1 MNKPHDIP
9 TGSDPRPE
17 SGRVAERDELGA
29 YLAAVARED
38 CYRVVRPLGAAA
50 RMGADPSVAGQAGTI
65 TELVQFEGANGATLG
80 PFVRKRIDL
89 ALGVG
94 TAYQELCEA
103 QCSGARFAHV
113 PRIVECYKTGRELVV
128 VSEFIPGKTLDA
140 FVNEA
145 GPSIELSLSVV
156 PAVCAAVAELHKA
169 FDPPVV
175 HRDLKPAN
183 IIVSEGPSGLS
194 ATLIDFGI
202 ARRYREG
209 AAADTVRFGTR
220 SYAPPEQ
227 YGFGQTSV
235 RSDIYALGMIA
246 LFCITGEEA
255 HGQPSAESLAHA
267 GVTGPY
273 ADAILQATSFD
284 PGRRFAS
291 AEAFCTAFARRG
303 ARGERA
309 ASGGHAVRGEHTAR
323 GDLASFDGK
332 DTAASGAEGE
342 SRTTPAASGAAGES
356 RTAPAA
362 SDFTGGNRTAPAAS
376 DFTGGNRT
384 APAASGVADGSRTA
398 SNTGSRASSQASTP
412 RQRLRANADLAKRI
426 RAFARRMHTVAMG
439 HAWNILLALV
449 ALLFIVIAT
458 QQVGGPINGQMY
470 PFWYAAYITYVLCLP
485 IVLGILYL
493 MVDRRSLA
501 CVAPRLAARPRRRDS
516 RIFCIYL
523 IFAFAIGVI
532 ASLFV

>member
-1 MNKPHDIP
+1 MIKPHDIP

-17 SGRVAERDELGA
+17 SGRAAERDELGA
-29 YLAAVARED
+29 YLAAVARDD
-38 CYRVVRPLGAAA
+38 CYRVVRPLGAVA

-94 TAYQELCEA
+94 TAYQELYEA
-103 QCSGARFAHV
+103 QCSGARFAHA

-284 PGRRFAS
+284 PERRFAS
-291 AEAFCTAFARRG
+291 AEAFCTAFARCG
-303 ARGERA
+303 ARGERV
-309 ASGGHAVRGEHTAR
+309 ASDGHAVCSERTAR
-323 GDLASFDGK
+323 GDLVSLDEI
-332 DTAASGAEGE
+332 DAATSGVGEG
-342 SRTTPAASGAAGES
+342 RTTPAASGAAGES

-362 SDFTGGNRTAPAAS
+362 SS
-376 DFTGGNRT
+376 
-384 APAASGVADGSRTA
+384 VADGSRTA

-412 RQRLRANADLAKRI
+412 WQRLQSTADLAKRM

-501 CVAPRLAARPRRRDS
+501 CVAPRLAARPRRRDA
-516 RIFCIYL
+516 RTFCIYL
-523 IFAFAIGVI
+523 VFAFAVGVI

>member
-1 MNKPHDIP
+1 MESTPPYIFECRLLWYDGPMIKPHDIP
-9 TGSDPRPE
+9 TGSGPRPE
-17 SGRVAERDELGA
+17 SGRAAERDELGA
-29 YLAAVARED
+29 YLAAVARDD

-94 TAYQELCEA
+94 TAYQELYEA
-103 QCSGARFAHV
+103 QCSGARFAHA

-273 ADAILQATSFD
+273 AEAILQATSFD
-284 PGRRFAS
+284 PERRFAS
-291 AEAFCTAFARRG
+291 AEAFCTAFAGRG
-303 ARGERA
+303 ARGERV
-309 ASGGHAVRGEHTAR
+309 ASDGHAVCSERTAR

-332 DTAASGAEGE
+332 DTAASGAG
-342 SRTTPAASGAAGES
+342 GES

-362 SDFTGGNRTAPAAS
+362 SGVAGGN
-376 DFTGGNRT
+376 
-384 APAASGVADGSRTA
+384 RTA

-412 RQRLRANADLAKRI
+412 RQRLRATADLAKRM

-501 CVAPRLAARPRRRDS
+501 CVAPRLAARPRRRDA

-523 IFAFAIGVI
+523 GFAFAVGVI

>member
-1 MNKPHDIP
+1 MIKPHDIP
-9 TGSDPRPE
+9 TDSGPRPE
-17 SGRVAERDELGA
+17 SGRAAERDELGA

-89 ALGVG
+89 SLGVG
-94 TAYQELCEA
+94 TAYQELYEA

-128 VSEFIPGKTLDA
+128 VSEFIPGETLDA
-140 FVNEA
+140 FVNEV
-145 GPSIELSLSVV
+145 GPSLELSLSVV
-156 PAVCAAVAELHKA
+156 PAVCVAVAELHKA

-284 PGRRFAS
+284 PERRFAS

-303 ARGERA
+303 ARG
-309 ASGGHAVRGEHTAR
+309 GQAVSGEHIVCVECTAR

-342 SRTTPAASGAAGES
+342 SRTTPTASGAGGES
-356 RTAPAA
+356 
-362 SDFTGGNRTAPAAS
+362 
-376 DFTGGNRT
+376 RT
-384 APAASGVADGSRTA
+384 APAASGVADGSPITPAASGVAGGGRTA
-398 SNTGSRASSQASTP
+398 SNTGSRASAQASTP
-412 RQRLRANADLAKRI
+412 RQRLRATADLAKRM

-501 CVAPRLAARPRRRDS
+501 SVVPRVADRPRRRDA
-516 RIFCIYL
+516 RILCIYL
-523 IFAFAIGVI
+523 VFAFAVGVI
-532 ASLFV
+532 ASLFA

>member
-1 MNKPHDIP
+1 MIKPHDIP

-17 SGRVAERDELGA
+17 SGRAAERDELGA
-29 YLAAVARED
+29 YLAAVARDD

-50 RMGADPSVAGQAGTI
+50 RMGADPSVTGQAGTI

-94 TAYQELCEA
+94 TAYQELYEA
-103 QCSGARFAHV
+103 QCSGARFAHA

-140 FVNEA
+140 FVSEA

-284 PGRRFAS
+284 PERRFAS

-303 ARGERA
+303 ARGEGA
-309 ASGGHAVRGEHTAR
+309 ASGGHAVRGEHAAR
-323 GDLASFDGK
+323 GDLAAFDGK

-342 SRTTPAASGAAGES
+342 SRTTPAASGVAGES

-362 SDFTGGNRTAPAAS
+362 SSVAGGN
-376 DFTGGNRT
+376 
-384 APAASGVADGSRTA
+384 RTA

-412 RQRLRANADLAKRI
+412 RQRLRATADLAKRM
-426 RAFARRMHTVAMG
+426 RAFARRMHTVALG

-501 CVAPRLAARPRRRDS
+501 CVAPRLAARPRRRDA
-516 RIFCIYL
+516 RTFCIYL
-523 IFAFAIGVI
+523 VFAFAVGVI

>member
-1 MNKPHDIP
+1 MIKPHDIP
-9 TGSDPRPE
+9 TGSGPRPE
-17 SGRVAERDELGA
+17 SGRAAERDELGA
-29 YLAAVARED
+29 YLAAVARDD

-50 RMGADPSVAGQAGTI
+50 RMGADSSVAGQAGTI

-94 TAYQELCEA
+94 TAYQELYEA
-103 QCSGARFAHV
+103 QCSGARFAHA
-113 PRIVECYKTGRELVV
+113 PRIVECYKTGREIVV

-284 PGRRFAS
+284 PERRFAS

-356 RTAPAA
+356 
-362 SDFTGGNRTAPAAS
+362 RTAPAAS

-501 CVAPRLAARPRRRDS
+501 CVAPRLAARPRRRDA
-516 RIFCIYL
+516 RTFCIYL
-523 IFAFAIGVI
+523 VFAFAVGVI

>member
-1 MNKPHDIP
+1 MIKPHDIP

-17 SGRVAERDELGA
+17 SGRAAERDELGA
-29 YLAAVARED
+29 YLAAVARDD

-94 TAYQELCEA
+94 TAYQELYEA
-103 QCSGARFAHV
+103 QCSGARFAHA

-145 GPSIELSLSVV
+145 GPSIDLSLSVV

-284 PGRRFAS
+284 PERRFAS

-303 ARGERA
+303 ARGGQA
-309 ASGGHAVRGEHTAR
+309 VSGEHAVRGEHTAR

-332 DTAASGAEGE
+332 DTAASGAAGE
-342 SRTTPAASGAAGES
+342 SRTTPAASSVAG
-356 RTAPAA
+356 
-362 SDFTGGNRTAPAAS
+362 GG
-376 DFTGGNRT
+376 
-384 APAASGVADGSRTA
+384 RTA
-398 SNTGSRASSQASTP
+398 SNTGSRALSQASTP
-412 RQRLRANADLAKRI
+412 RQRLRATADLAKRM
-426 RAFARRMHTVAMG
+426 RAFARRMHTVALG

-501 CVAPRLAARPRRRDS
+501 CVAPRLAARPRRRDA
-516 RIFCIYL
+516 RTFCIYL
-523 IFAFAIGVI
+523 VFAFAVGVI

>member
-1 MNKPHDIP
+1 MIKPHDIP
-9 TGSDPRPE
+9 TGSGPRPE
-17 SGRVAERDELGA
+17 SGRAAERDELGA

-94 TAYQELCEA
+94 TAYQELYEA
-103 QCSGARFAHV
+103 QCSGARFAHA

-284 PGRRFAS
+284 PERRFAS

-303 ARGERA
+303 ARG
-309 ASGGHAVRGEHTAR
+309 GQAVSGEHIVCVECTAR

-342 SRTTPAASGAAGES
+342 SRTTPAASGAGGES

-362 SDFTGGNRTAPAAS
+362 S
-376 DFTGGNRT
+376 
-384 APAASGVADGSRTA
+384 GVAGGGRTA

-412 RQRLRANADLAKRI
+412 RQRLRATADLAKRM

-458 QQVGGPINGQMY
+458 QQVGGPINGLMY

-501 CVAPRLAARPRRRDS
+501 CVAPRLAARPRRRDA
-516 RIFCIYL
+516 RTFCIYL
-523 IFAFAIGVI
+523 VFAFAVGVI

>member
-1 MNKPHDIP
+1 MIKPHDIP

-17 SGRVAERDELGA
+17 SGRAAERDELGA

-94 TAYQELCEA
+94 TAYQELYEA

-362 SDFTGGNRTAPAAS
+362 S
-376 DFTGGNRT
+376 
-384 APAASGVADGSRTA
+384 GVADGSRTA

-501 CVAPRLAARPRRRDS
+501 CVAPRLAARPRRRDA

>member
-1 MNKPHDIP
+1 MIKPHDIP
-9 TGSDPRPE
+9 TDSDPQPE
-17 SGRVAERDELGA
+17 SGRAAERDELGA
-29 YLAAVARED
+29 YLAAVARDD
-38 CYRVVRPLGAAA
+38 CYRVVRPLGAVA

-65 TELVQFEGANGATLG
+65 TELVQFEGANGAALG

-94 TAYQELCEA
+94 TAYQELYEA
-103 QCSGARFAHV
+103 QCSGARFAHA

-303 ARGERA
+303 ARG
-309 ASGGHAVRGEHTAR
+309 GQAVSGEHIVCGERTAR
-323 GDLASFDGK
+323 GNLAAFDGE

-362 SDFTGGNRTAPAAS
+362 SDFTGGNRTA
-376 DFTGGNRT
+376 
-384 APAASGVADGSRTA
+384 

-412 RQRLRANADLAKRI
+412 RQRLQSTADLAKRM
-426 RAFARRMHTVAMG
+426 RSFARRMHTVALG

-501 CVAPRLAARPRRRDS
+501 CVAPRLAARPRRRDA
-516 RIFCIYL
+516 RTFCIYL
-523 IFAFAIGVI
+523 VFAFAVGVI

>member
-1 MNKPHDIP
+1 MIKPHDIP

-17 SGRVAERDELGA
+17 SGRAAERDELGA

-94 TAYQELCEA
+94 TAYQELYEA
-103 QCSGARFAHV
+103 QCSGARFAHA

-145 GPSIELSLSVV
+145 GPSLELSLSVV

-183 IIVSEGPSGLS
+183 IIVSEGPSGLF

-255 HGQPSAESLAHA
+255 HGQPSAESLARA

-291 AEAFCTAFARRG
+291 AEAFCTAFARCG
-303 ARGERA
+303 ARG
-309 ASGGHAVRGEHTAR
+309 GQAVSGEHIVCSERTAR
-323 GDLASFDGK
+323 GDLAALDEK
-332 DTAASGAEGE
+332 DTATSGVGEGHA
-342 SRTTPAASGAAGES
+342 TPAASDAAGES

-362 SDFTGGNRTAPAAS
+362 SS
-376 DFTGGNRT
+376 
-384 APAASGVADGSRTA
+384 VAGGSRTA

-412 RQRLRANADLAKRI
+412 RQRLRATADLAKRM

-493 MVDRRSLA
+493 MVDRRSLT
-501 CVAPRLAARPRRRDS
+501 CVAPRLAARPRRRDA
-516 RIFCIYL
+516 RTFCIYL
-523 IFAFAIGVI
+523 GFAFAAGVI

>member
-17 SGRVAERDELGA
+17 SGRAAERDELGA

-50 RMGADPSVAGQAGTI
+50 RTGADPSVAGQAGTI

-89 ALGVG
+89 SLGVG
-94 TAYQELCEA
+94 MAYQGLYEA

-128 VSEFIPGKTLDA
+128 VSEFIPGETLDA
-140 FVNEA
+140 FVNNA
-145 GPSIELSLSVV
+145 GPSLELSLSVV

-255 HGQPSAESLAHA
+255 HGQPSAESLART

-291 AEAFCTAFARRG
+291 AEAFCTAFARCG
-303 ARGERA
+303 ARG
-309 ASGGHAVRGEHTAR
+309 GQAVSGEHIVCSERTAR
-323 GDLASFDGK
+323 GDLVSLDETG
-332 DTAASGAEGE
+332 AATSGVGE
-342 SRTTPAASGAAGES
+342 SRANPAASDAAGES

-362 SDFTGGNRTAPAAS
+362 SDFTGGNRTAP
-376 DFTGGNRT
+376 
-384 APAASGVADGSRTA
+384 
-398 SNTGSRASSQASTP
+398 NTGSRASSQASTP
-412 RQRLRANADLAKRI
+412 RQRLRATADLAKRM
-426 RAFARRMHTVAMG
+426 RAFARRTHTVAMG

-449 ALLFIVIAT
+449 ALFFIVIAT
-458 QQVGGPINGQMY
+458 QQVGGPINGQIY
-470 PFWYAAYITYVLCLP
+470 PFWYAAYITYGLCLP

-493 MVDRRSLA
+493 MVDRRSIA
-501 CVAPRLAARPRRRDS
+501 CVAPRLAARPRRRDA

-523 IFAFAIGVI
+523 VFAFAVGVI

>member
-1 MNKPHDIP
+1 MIKSHDIP

-17 SGRVAERDELGA
+17 SERAAERDELGA
-29 YLAAVARED
+29 YLAAVARDD
-38 CYRVVRPLGAAA
+38 CYRVVRPLGAVA
-50 RMGADPSVAGQAGTI
+50 RMGADPSVTGQAGTI

-94 TAYQELCEA
+94 TAYQELYEA

-255 HGQPSAESLAHA
+255 HGQPSAESLAHT

-303 ARGERA
+303 ARGGQAVSGERI
-309 ASGGHAVRGEHTAR
+309 VCGERTAR
-323 GDLASFDGK
+323 GNLAAFDGK

-362 SDFTGGNRTAPAAS
+362 SDFTGGNRTA
-376 DFTGGNRT
+376 
-384 APAASGVADGSRTA
+384 

-412 RQRLRANADLAKRI
+412 RQRLRATADLAKRM

-458 QQVGGPINGQMY
+458 QQVGGPINGQIY
-470 PFWYAAYITYVLCLP
+470 PFWYAAYITYGLCLP

-501 CVAPRLAARPRRRDS
+501 CVAPRLAARPRRRDA
-516 RIFCIYL
+516 RNFCIYL

>member
-1 MNKPHDIP
+1 MIKPHDIP
-9 TGSDPRPE
+9 TGSGPRPE
-17 SGRVAERDELGA
+17 SGRAAERDELGA

-38 CYRVVRPLGAAA
+38 CYRLVRPLGAAA
-50 RMGADPSVAGQAGTI
+50 RMGADSSVAGQAGTI

-94 TAYQELCEA
+94 TAYQELYEA

-145 GPSIELSLSVV
+145 GPSLELSLSVV
-156 PAVCAAVAELHKA
+156 PAVCAAVTELHKA

-194 ATLIDFGI
+194 AALIDFGI

-255 HGQPSAESLAHA
+255 NGQPSAESLAHA

-273 ADAILQATSFD
+273 ADAILRATSFD

-303 ARGERA
+303 ARGERV
-309 ASGGHAVRGEHTAR
+309 ASDGRAVCSERTAR

-362 SDFTGGNRTAPAAS
+362 SSGADGNRTAPAAS
-376 DFTGGNRT
+376 
-384 APAASGVADGSRTA
+384 SVAGGSRTA

-412 RQRLRANADLAKRI
+412 RQRLRATADLAKRM

-501 CVAPRLAARPRRRDS
+501 CVAPRLAARPRRRDA
-516 RIFCIYL
+516 RTFCIYL
-523 IFAFAIGVI
+523 VFAFAVGVI

>member
-1 MNKPHDIP
+1 MESTPPYIFECRLLWYDGPMIKPHDIP
-9 TGSDPRPE
+9 TGSGPRPE
-17 SGRVAERDELGA
+17 SGRAAERDELGA
-29 YLAAVARED
+29 YLAAVARDD

-94 TAYQELCEA
+94 TAYQELYEA

-145 GPSIELSLSVV
+145 GPSLELSLSVV

-202 ARRYREG
+202 ARRYRKG

-303 ARGERA
+303 ARGEGA
-309 ASGGHAVRGEHTAR
+309 ASGGHAVRGEHAAR
-323 GDLASFDGK
+323 GDLAAFDGK

-342 SRTTPAASGAAGES
+342 SRTTPAASGAAG
-356 RTAPAA
+356 
-362 SDFTGGNRTAPAAS
+362 GG
-376 DFTGGNRT
+376 
-384 APAASGVADGSRTA
+384 RTA

-412 RQRLRANADLAKRI
+412 RQRLRATADLAKRM

-501 CVAPRLAARPRRRDS
+501 CVAPRLAARPRRRDA
-516 RIFCIYL
+516 RTFCIYL
-523 IFAFAIGVI
+523 VFAFAVGVI

>member
-1 MNKPHDIP
+1 MIKPHDIP

-17 SGRVAERDELGA
+17 SGRAAERDELGA
-29 YLAAVARED
+29 YLAAVARDD

-50 RMGADPSVAGQAGTI
+50 RMGAGPSVAGQAGTI

-94 TAYQELCEA
+94 TAYQELYEA
-103 QCSGARFAHV
+103 QCSGARFAHA

-284 PGRRFAS
+284 PERRFAS

-303 ARGERA
+303 ARG
-309 ASGGHAVRGEHTAR
+309 GQAVSGEHIVCVECTAR

-332 DTAASGAEGE
+332 DTAASGVGE

-362 SDFTGGNRTAPAAS
+362 SSVAGGN
-376 DFTGGNRT
+376 
-384 APAASGVADGSRTA
+384 RTA

-412 RQRLRANADLAKRI
+412 RQWLRATADLAKRM

-501 CVAPRLAARPRRRDS
+501 CVAPRLAARPRRRDA
-516 RIFCIYL
+516 RTFCIYL
-523 IFAFAIGVI
+523 VFAFAVGVI

>member
-1 MNKPHDIP
+1 MIKPHDIP

-17 SGRVAERDELGA
+17 SGRAAERDELGA
-29 YLAAVARED
+29 YLAAVARDD

-50 RMGADPSVAGQAGTI
+50 RMGVDSSVTGQAGTI
-65 TELVQFEGANGATLG
+65 TELVQFEGANGAALG

-94 TAYQELCEA
+94 TAYQELYEA

-376 DFTGGNRT
+376 
-384 APAASGVADGSRTA
+384 GVADGSRTA

>member
-1 MNKPHDIP
+1 MIKPHDIP
-9 TGSDPRPE
+9 TGSDPLPE
-17 SGRVAERDELGA
+17 SGRAAERDELGA

-50 RMGADPSVAGQAGTI
+50 RMGADPSVTGQAGTI

-94 TAYQELCEA
+94 TAYQELYEA
-103 QCSGARFAHV
+103 QCSGARFAHA

-140 FVNEA
+140 FVSEA

-284 PGRRFAS
+284 PERRFAS

-303 ARGERA
+303 ARG
-309 ASGGHAVRGEHTAR
+309 GQAVSGEHIVCSERTAR

-332 DTAASGAEGE
+332 DTAASGVGE
-342 SRTTPAASGAAGES
+342 SRTTPAASGVAGGG
-356 RTAPAA
+356 RITPAA
-362 SDFTGGNRTAPAAS
+362 SS
-376 DFTGGNRT
+376 
-384 APAASGVADGSRTA
+384 VAGGSRTA

-412 RQRLRANADLAKRI
+412 RQRLRATADLAKRM

-501 CVAPRLAARPRRRDS
+501 CVAPRLAARPRRRDA
-516 RIFCIYL
+516 RTFCIYL
-523 IFAFAIGVI
+523 VFAFAVGVI

>member
-1 MNKPHDIP
+1 MIKPHDIP
-9 TGSDPRPE
+9 TGSGPRPE
-17 SGRVAERDELGA
+17 SGRAAERDELGA

-94 TAYQELCEA
+94 TAYQELYEA
-103 QCSGARFAHV
+103 QCSGARFAHA

-284 PGRRFAS
+284 PERRFAS

-303 ARGERA
+303 ARG
-309 ASGGHAVRGEHTAR
+309 GQAVSGEHIVCVECTAR

-332 DTAASGAEGE
+332 DTAASGAGGE
-342 SRTTPAASGAAGES
+342 S
-356 RTAPAA
+356 
-362 SDFTGGNRTAPAAS
+362 
-376 DFTGGNRT
+376 RT

-398 SNTGSRASSQASTP
+398 PAASGVAGGGRTASNTGSRASAQASTP
-412 RQRLRANADLAKRI
+412 RQRLRATADLAKRM

-501 CVAPRLAARPRRRDS
+501 CVAPRLAARPRRRDA
-516 RIFCIYL
+516 RTFCIYL
-523 IFAFAIGVI
+523 VFAFAVGVI

>member
-1 MNKPHDIP
+1 MIKPHDIP

-17 SGRVAERDELGA
+17 SGRAAERDELGA

-50 RMGADPSVAGQAGTI
+50 RMGADPSVAGQAGAI

-89 ALGVG
+89 SLGVG
-94 TAYQELCEA
+94 TAYQELYEA
-103 QCSGARFAHV
+103 QCSGARFAHA

-284 PGRRFAS
+284 PERRFAS

-303 ARGERA
+303 ARG
-309 ASGGHAVRGEHTAR
+309 GQAVSGEHIVCVECTAR

-332 DTAASGAEGE
+332 DTAASGAGGE
-342 SRTTPAASGAAGES
+342 S
-356 RTAPAA
+356 
-362 SDFTGGNRTAPAAS
+362 
-376 DFTGGNRT
+376 RT
-384 APAASGVADGSRTA
+384 APAASGVADGSRITPAASGVAGGGRTA
-398 SNTGSRASSQASTP
+398 SNTGSRASAQASTP
-412 RQRLRANADLAKRI
+412 RQRLRATADLAKRM

-501 CVAPRLAARPRRRDS
+501 CVAPRLAARPRRRDA
-516 RIFCIYL
+516 RTFCIYL
-523 IFAFAIGVI
+523 VFAFAVGVI

>member
-1 MNKPHDIP
+1 MIKPHDIP

-17 SGRVAERDELGA
+17 SGRAAERDELCA
-29 YLAAVARED
+29 YLAAVARDD
-38 CYRVVRPLGAAA
+38 CYRVVRPLGAVA

-94 TAYQELCEA
+94 TAYQELYEA
-103 QCSGARFAHV
+103 QCSGARFAHA

-194 ATLIDFGI
+194 ATLIIDFGI

-284 PGRRFAS
+284 PERRFAS

-303 ARGERA
+303 ARG
-309 ASGGHAVRGEHTAR
+309 GQAVSGEHIVCVECTAR

-342 SRTTPAASGAAGES
+342 SRTTPAASGAGGES
-356 RTAPAA
+356 
-362 SDFTGGNRTAPAAS
+362 
-376 DFTGGNRT
+376 RT
-384 APAASGVADGSRTA
+384 APAASGVADGSRITPAASGVAGGGRTA
-398 SNTGSRASSQASTP
+398 SNTGSRASAQASTP
-412 RQRLRANADLAKRI
+412 RQRLRATADLAKRM

-501 CVAPRLAARPRRRDS
+501 CVAPRLAARPRRRDA
-516 RIFCIYL
+516 RTFCIYL
-523 IFAFAIGVI
+523 VFAFAVGVI

>member
-1 MNKPHDIP
+1 MIKPHDIP
-9 TGSDPRPE
+9 TGSGPRPE
-17 SGRVAERDELGA
+17 SGRAAERDELGA

-50 RMGADPSVAGQAGTI
+50 RMGADPFVAGQAGTI

-89 ALGVG
+89 SLGVG
-94 TAYQELCEA
+94 TAYQELYEA

-128 VSEFIPGKTLDA
+128 VSEFIPGETLDA
-140 FVNEA
+140 FVNEVD
-145 GPSIELSLSVV
+145 PSLELSLSVV

-291 AEAFCTAFARRG
+291 AEAFCTAFARCG
-303 ARGERA
+303 ARGGQA
-309 ASGGHAVRGEHTAR
+309 VSGKHIVCSE
-323 GDLASFDGK
+323 
-332 DTAASGAEGE
+332 
-342 SRTTPAASGAAGES
+342 RTTRGNLVSLDETDAATSGVGES

-362 SDFTGGNRTAPAAS
+362 SIVAGSNRTAP
-376 DFTGGNRT
+376 
-384 APAASGVADGSRTA
+384 
-398 SNTGSRASSQASTP
+398 NTGSRASSQASMP
-412 RQRLRANADLAKRI
+412 RQRLRATADLAKRM

-449 ALLFIVIAT
+449 ALLFIAIAT
-458 QQVGGPINGQMY
+458 QQVGGPINGQMH
-470 PFWYAAYITYVLCLP
+470 PFWYAAYITYGLCLP

-493 MVDRRSLA
+493 MVDRKSLA
-501 CVAPRLAARPRRRDS
+501 CLAPRLAARPRRRDA

-523 IFAFAIGVI
+523 VFAFAVGVI

>member
-1 MNKPHDIP
+1 MIKPHDIP

-17 SGRVAERDELGA
+17 SGRAAERDELGA
-29 YLAAVARED
+29 YLAAVARDD

-50 RMGADPSVAGQAGTI
+50 RMGVDSSVTGQAGTI
-65 TELVQFEGANGATLG
+65 TELVQFEGANGAALG

-94 TAYQELCEA
+94 TAYQELYEA

-309 ASGGHAVRGEHTAR
+309 ATGGHAVRGEHTAR

-362 SDFTGGNRTAPAAS
+362 SDFTGGNRT
-376 DFTGGNRT
+376 
-384 APAASGVADGSRTA
+384 V

-412 RQRLRANADLAKRI
+412 RQRLRATAGLAKRM

-458 QQVGGPINGQMY
+458 QQVGGPINGQIY
-470 PFWYAAYITYVLCLP
+470 PFWYAAYITYGLCLP

-501 CVAPRLAARPRRRDS
+501 CVAPRLAARPRRRDA
-516 RIFCIYL
+516 RTFCIYL

>member
-1 MNKPHDIP
+1 MIKPHDIP
-9 TGSDPRPE
+9 TDSGPRPE
-17 SGRVAERDELGA
+17 SGRAAERDELGA
-29 YLAAVARED
+29 YLAAVARDD

-50 RMGADPSVAGQAGTI
+50 RMGADFSVTGQAGTI
-65 TELVQFEGANGATLG
+65 TELVQFEGANGAALG

-94 TAYQELCEA
+94 TAYQELYEA
-103 QCSGARFAHV
+103 QCSGARFAHA

-145 GPSIELSLSVV
+145 GPSLELSLSVV

-202 ARRYREG
+202 ARRYRAG

-255 HGQPSAESLAHA
+255 HVQPSAESLAHA

-291 AEAFCTAFARRG
+291 AGAFCTAFSRRG
-303 ARGERA
+303 ARGERV
-309 ASGGHAVRGEHTAR
+309 ASDGHAVCSERTAR
-323 GDLASFDGK
+323 GDLASFDGE

-356 RTAPAA
+356 RTAPPA
-362 SDFTGGNRTAPAAS
+362 SSVAGGN
-376 DFTGGNRT
+376 
-384 APAASGVADGSRTA
+384 RTA

-412 RQRLRANADLAKRI
+412 RQRLQSTADLAKRM

-501 CVAPRLAARPRRRDS
+501 CVAPRLAARPRRRDA
-516 RIFCIYL
+516 RTFCVYL
-523 IFAFAIGVI
+523 VFAFAVGVI

>member
-1 MNKPHDIP
+1 MIKPHDIP
-9 TGSDPRPE
+9 TGSGPRPE
-17 SGRVAERDELGA
+17 SGRAAERDELGA
-29 YLAAVARED
+29 YLAAVARDD

-50 RMGADPSVAGQAGTI
+50 RMGADPSVAGQAGAI

-89 ALGVG
+89 SLGVG
-94 TAYQELCEA
+94 TAYQELYEA
-103 QCSGARFAHV
+103 QCSGARFAHA

-235 RSDIYALGMIA
+235 RSDIYAIGMIA

-284 PGRRFAS
+284 PERRFAS

-303 ARGERA
+303 ARG
-309 ASGGHAVRGEHTAR
+309 GQAVSGEHIVCVECTAR

-332 DTAASGAEGE
+332 DTAASGAGGE
-342 SRTTPAASGAAGES
+342 S
-356 RTAPAA
+356 
-362 SDFTGGNRTAPAAS
+362 
-376 DFTGGNRT
+376 RT
-384 APAASGVADGSRTA
+384 APAASGVADGSPITPAASGVAGGGRTA
-398 SNTGSRASSQASTP
+398 SNTGSRASAQASTP
-412 RQRLRANADLAKRI
+412 RQRLRATADLAKRM

-501 CVAPRLAARPRRRDS
+501 CVAPRLAARPRRRDA
-516 RIFCIYL
+516 RTFCIYL
-523 IFAFAIGVI
+523 VFAFAVGVI

>member
-1 MNKPHDIP
+1 MIKPHDIP

-17 SGRVAERDELGA
+17 SGRAAERDELGA

-94 TAYQELCEA
+94 TAYQELYEA
-103 QCSGARFAHV
+103 QCSGARFAHA

-284 PGRRFAS
+284 PERRFAS

-332 DTAASGAEGE
+332 DTAASGA
-342 SRTTPAASGAAGES
+342 AGES
-356 RTAPAA
+356 
-362 SDFTGGNRTAPAAS
+362 RTAPAAS

-412 RQRLRANADLAKRI
+412 RQRLRATAGLAKRM

-501 CVAPRLAARPRRRDS
+501 CVAPRLAARPRRRDA
-516 RIFCIYL
+516 RFFCIYL

>member
-1 MNKPHDIP
+1 M
-9 TGSDPRPE
+9 
-17 SGRVAERDELGA
+17 
-29 YLAAVARED
+29 
-38 CYRVVRPLGAAA
+38 C
-50 RMGADPSVAGQAGTI
+50 
-65 TELVQFEGANGATLG
+65 
-80 PFVRKRIDL
+80 KRIDL

-94 TAYQELCEA
+94 TAYQELYEA
-103 QCSGARFAHV
+103 QCSGARFAHA

-128 VSEFIPGKTLDA
+128 VSEFMPGKTLDA

-156 PAVCAAVAELHKA
+156 PAVCVAVAELHKA

-183 IIVSEGPSGLS
+183 TIVSEGPSGLS

-284 PGRRFAS
+284 PERRFAS

-303 ARGERA
+303 ARG
-309 ASGGHAVRGEHTAR
+309 GQAVSGEHIVCVECTAR

-342 SRTTPAASGAAGES
+342 SRTTPAASGAGGES
-356 RTAPAA
+356 RTAL
-362 SDFTGGNRTAPAAS
+362 
-376 DFTGGNRT
+376 
-384 APAASGVADGSRTA
+384 AASGVADGSRITPAASGVAGGGRTA
-398 SNTGSRASSQASTP
+398 SNTGSRASAQASTP
-412 RQRLRANADLAKRI
+412 RQRLRATADLAKRM

-485 IVLGILYL
+485 IVLGLLYL

-501 CVAPRLAARPRRRDS
+501 CVAPRLAARPRRRDA
-516 RIFCIYL
+516 RTFCIYL
-523 IFAFAIGVI
+523 FAFAVGVI

>member
-1 MNKPHDIP
+1 MESTPPYIFECRLLWYDGPMIKPHDIP
-9 TGSDPRPE
+9 TGSGPRPE
-17 SGRVAERDELGA
+17 SGRAAERDELGA
-29 YLAAVARED
+29 YLAAVARDD

-94 TAYQELCEA
+94 TAYQELYEA

-145 GPSIELSLSVV
+145 GPSLELSLSVV

-202 ARRYREG
+202 ARRYRKG

-255 HGQPSAESLAHA
+255 QGQPSAESLAHA

-303 ARGERA
+303 ARGEGA
-309 ASGGHAVRGEHTAR
+309 ASGGHAVRGEHAAR
-323 GDLASFDGK
+323 GDLAAFDGK

-342 SRTTPAASGAAGES
+342 SRTTPAASGAAG
-356 RTAPAA
+356 
-362 SDFTGGNRTAPAAS
+362 GG
-376 DFTGGNRT
+376 
-384 APAASGVADGSRTA
+384 RTA

-412 RQRLRANADLAKRI
+412 RQRLRATADLAKRM

-501 CVAPRLAARPRRRDS
+501 CVAPRLAARPRRRDA
-516 RIFCIYL
+516 RTFCIYL
-523 IFAFAIGVI
+523 VFAFSVGVI

>member
-1 MNKPHDIP
+1 MIKPHDIP
-9 TGSDPRPE
+9 TGSGPRPE
-17 SGRVAERDELGA
+17 SGRAVERDELGA

-50 RMGADPSVAGQAGTI
+50 RMGADSSVAGQAGTI

-94 TAYQELCEA
+94 AAYQELYDA

-128 VSEFIPGKTLDA
+128 VSEFIPGETLDA
-140 FVNEA
+140 FVSNA
-145 GPSIELSLSVV
+145 GPSLELSLSVV

-194 ATLIDFGI
+194 VTLIDFGI

-255 HGQPSAESLAHA
+255 HGQPSAESLART

-303 ARGERA
+303 ARG
-309 ASGGHAVRGEHTAR
+309 GQAVSGEHIVCSERTTR
-323 GDLASFDGK
+323 GDLAALDAK
-332 DTAASGAEGE
+332 DTATSGVGEGRAS
-342 SRTTPAASGAAGES
+342 PAAGGTAGES
-356 RTAPAA
+356 STAPAA
-362 SDFTGGNRTAPAAS
+362 SSVAGGNHTAP
-376 DFTGGNRT
+376 
-384 APAASGVADGSRTA
+384 
-398 SNTGSRASSQASTP
+398 NTGSRASSQASTP
-412 RQRLRANADLAKRI
+412 RQRLRATADLAKRM
-426 RAFARRMHTVAMG
+426 RAFARRTHTVAMG
-439 HAWNILLALV
+439 HAWNILLVLV
-449 ALLFIVIAT
+449 ALFFIAIAT

-470 PFWYAAYITYVLCLP
+470 PFWYAAYITFGLCLP

-501 CVAPRLAARPRRRDS
+501 CVAPRLAARPRRRDA
-516 RIFCIYL
+516 RNFCIYL
-523 IFAFAIGVI
+523 VFAFAVGVI
-532 ASLFV
+532 ASLFA

>member
-17 SGRVAERDELGA
+17 SGRAAERDELGA

-89 ALGVG
+89 SLGVG
-94 TAYQELCEA
+94 TAYQELYEA

-128 VSEFIPGKTLDA
+128 VSEFIPGETLDA

-145 GPSIELSLSVV
+145 GPSLELSLSVV
-156 PAVCAAVAELHKA
+156 PAVCAAVVELHKA

-209 AAADTVRFGTR
+209 AAADTTRFGTR

-291 AEAFCTAFARRG
+291 AEAFCTAFARCG
-303 ARGERA
+303 ARG
-309 ASGGHAVRGEHTAR
+309 GQAVSGEHIVCSERTAR
-323 GDLASFDGK
+323 GDLAAFDEVG
-332 DTAASGAEGE
+332 AATSGVGE
-342 SRTTPAASGAAGES
+342 SRANPAAGGTAGES
-356 RTAPAA
+356 RTAPEA
-362 SDFTGGNRTAPAAS
+362 SSGADGNRTAL
-376 DFTGGNRT
+376 
-384 APAASGVADGSRTA
+384 
-398 SNTGSRASSQASTP
+398 NTGSLASSQASSP
-412 RQRLRANADLAKRI
+412 RQRLRATADLAKRM
-426 RAFARRMHTVAMG
+426 RAFARRTHTVAMG

-449 ALLFIVIAT
+449 ALFFVVIAT
-458 QQVGGPINGQMY
+458 QQVGGPINGQIY
-470 PFWYAAYITYVLCLP
+470 PFWYAAYITYGLCLP

-501 CVAPRLAARPRRRDS
+501 CVAPRLAARPRRRDA

-523 IFAFAIGVI
+523 VFAFAVGVI

>member
-1 MNKPHDIP
+1 MIKPHDIP
-9 TGSDPRPE
+9 TGSYPRPE
-17 SGRVAERDELGA
+17 SGRAAERDELGA

-128 VSEFIPGKTLDA
+128 VSEFIPGKALDA

-145 GPSIELSLSVV
+145 GPSLELSLSVV

-303 ARGERA
+303 ARGGQAVSSEHIVCVER
-309 ASGGHAVRGEHTAR
+309 TAR

-332 DTAASGAEGE
+332 DTAASGVGE
-342 SRTTPAASGAAGES
+342 SRTTPAASGAADES
-356 RTAPAA
+356 RTVPAA
-362 SDFTGGNRTAPAAS
+362 SSVAGG
-376 DFTGGNRT
+376 G
-384 APAASGVADGSRTA
+384 RTA
-398 SNTGSRASSQASTP
+398 SDTGSRASSQASTP
-412 RQRLRANADLAKRI
+412 RQRLRATADLTKRM
-426 RAFARRMHTVAMG
+426 RAFAQRMHTVAMG

-501 CVAPRLAARPRRRDS
+501 CVAPRLAARPRRRDA
-516 RIFCIYL
+516 RTFCIYL
-523 IFAFAIGVI
+523 AFAFAVGVI

>member
-1 MNKPHDIP
+1 MIKPHDIP

-17 SGRVAERDELGA
+17 SGRAAERDELGA
-29 YLAAVARED
+29 YLAAVARDD
-38 CYRVVRPLGAAA
+38 CYRVVRPLGAVA

-94 TAYQELCEA
+94 TAYQELYEA

-140 FVNEA
+140 FVSEA
-145 GPSIELSLSVV
+145 GPSLELSLSVV

-255 HGQPSAESLAHA
+255 HGQPSAESLART

-291 AEAFCTAFARRG
+291 AEAFCTAFARCG
-303 ARGERA
+303 ARG
-309 ASGGHAVRGEHTAR
+309 GQAVSGEHIVCVECTAR

-332 DTAASGAEGE
+332 DTAASGAGGE
-342 SRTTPAASGAAGES
+342 S
-356 RTAPAA
+356 
-362 SDFTGGNRTAPAAS
+362 
-376 DFTGGNRT
+376 RT

-412 RQRLRANADLAKRI
+412 RQRLRATADLAKHM

-470 PFWYAAYITYVLCLP
+470 PFWYAAYITYGLCLP

-501 CVAPRLAARPRRRDS
+501 CVAPRLAARPRRRDA
-516 RIFCIYL
+516 RFFCIYL
-523 IFAFAIGVI
+523 VFAFAVGVI
-532 ASLFV
+532 ASLFA

>member
-1 MNKPHDIP
+1 MIKPHDIP

-17 SGRVAERDELGA
+17 SGRAAERDELGA
-29 YLAAVARED
+29 YLAAVARDD
-38 CYRVVRPLGAAA
+38 CYRVVRPLGAVA
-50 RMGADPSVAGQAGTI
+50 RMGAGPSVAGQAGTI

-94 TAYQELCEA
+94 TAYQELYEA

-303 ARGERA
+303 ARG
-309 ASGGHAVRGEHTAR
+309 GQAVSGEHIVCVERTAR

-342 SRTTPAASGAAGES
+342 SRTTPSASSVAGGG
-356 RTAPAA
+356 RTTPAA
-362 SDFTGGNRTAPAAS
+362 SS
-376 DFTGGNRT
+376 
-384 APAASGVADGSRTA
+384 VAGGSRTA

-412 RQRLRANADLAKRI
+412 RQRLRATADLAKRM
-426 RAFARRMHTVAMG
+426 RAFARRMHTIAMG

-501 CVAPRLAARPRRRDS
+501 CVAPRLAARPRRRDA
-516 RIFCIYL
+516 RTFCIYL
-523 IFAFAIGVI
+523 VFAFAVGVI
-532 ASLFV
+532 ASQFV

>member
-1 MNKPHDIP
+1 MIKPHDIP
-9 TGSDPRPE
+9 TGSGPRPE
-17 SGRVAERDELGA
+17 SGRAAEHDELGA
-29 YLAAVARED
+29 YLAAVARDD

-50 RMGADPSVAGQAGTI
+50 RMGADSSVTGQAGTI
-65 TELVQFEGANGATLG
+65 TELVQFEGANGAALG

-94 TAYQELCEA
+94 TAYQELYEA

-145 GPSIELSLSVV
+145 GPSLELSLSVV

-273 ADAILQATSFD
+273 AEAILQATSFD

-303 ARGERA
+303 ARGERV
-309 ASGGHAVRGEHTAR
+309 ASDGHAVCSERTAR
-323 GDLASFDGK
+323 GNLAAFDGK
-332 DTAASGAEGE
+332 DTAASGVGEG
-342 SRTTPAASGAAGES
+342 RTTPAASGVAGGS
-356 RTAPAA
+356 RTAPEA
-362 SDFTGGNRTAPAAS
+362 SSFAGGNHTAL
-376 DFTGGNRT
+376 
-384 APAASGVADGSRTA
+384 
-398 SNTGSRASSQASTP
+398 NTGSRASSQALSP
-412 RQRLRANADLAKRI
+412 RQRLQSTADLAKRM

-449 ALLFIVIAT
+449 ALFFIVIAT
-458 QQVGGPINGQMY
+458 QQVGGPINGQIY
-470 PFWYAAYITYVLCLP
+470 PFWYAAYITYGLCLP

-501 CVAPRLAARPRRRDS
+501 CVAPRLAARPRRRDA
-516 RIFCIYL
+516 RNFCIYL
-523 IFAFAIGVI
+523 VFAFAVGVI
-532 ASLFV
+532 ASLFA

>member
-1 MNKPHDIP
+1 MIKPHDIP

-17 SGRVAERDELGA
+17 SGRAAERDELGA
-29 YLAAVARED
+29 YLAAVARDD
-38 CYRVVRPLGAAA
+38 CYRVVRPLGAVA
-50 RMGADPSVAGQAGTI
+50 RMGAGPSVAGQAGTI

-94 TAYQELCEA
+94 TAYQELYEA

-113 PRIVECYKTGRELVV
+113 PRIVECYKTGRGLVV

-156 PAVCAAVAELHKA
+156 PAVCASVAELHKA

-303 ARGERA
+303 ARG
-309 ASGGHAVRGEHTAR
+309 GQAVSGEHIVCVERTAR

-342 SRTTPAASGAAGES
+342 SRTTPSASSVAGGG
-356 RTAPAA
+356 RTTPAA
-362 SDFTGGNRTAPAAS
+362 SS
-376 DFTGGNRT
+376 
-384 APAASGVADGSRTA
+384 VAGGSRTA

-412 RQRLRANADLAKRI
+412 RQRLRATADLAKRM

-501 CVAPRLAARPRRRDS
+501 CVAPHLAARPRRRDA
-516 RIFCIYL
+516 RTFCIYL
-523 IFAFAIGVI
+523 VFAFAVGVI

>member
-1 MNKPHDIP
+1 MIKPHDIP

-17 SGRVAERDELGA
+17 SGRAAERDELGA

-284 PGRRFAS
+284 PERRFAS

-309 ASGGHAVRGEHTAR
+309 ASGGHAVRGERTAR
-323 GDLASFDGK
+323 GNLAAFDGK
-332 DTAASGAEGE
+332 GMATSGVGE
-342 SRTTPAASGAAGES
+342 SRANPAASGAAGES

-362 SDFTGGNRTAPAAS
+362 S
-376 DFTGGNRT
+376 
-384 APAASGVADGSRTA
+384 SGADGSRTA

-412 RQRLRANADLAKRI
+412 RQQLQATADLAKRM

-501 CVAPRLAARPRRRDS
+501 CVAPRLAARPRRRDA
-516 RIFCIYL
+516 RIICIYL
-523 IFAFAIGVI
+523 GFAFAVGVI

>member
-1 MNKPHDIP
+1 MNRPHDIP

-17 SGRVAERDELGA
+17 SGRAAEHDELGA

-94 TAYQELCEA
+94 TAYQELYEA

-128 VSEFIPGKTLDA
+128 VSEFIPGETLDA
-140 FVNEA
+140 FVNNA
-145 GPSIELSLSVV
+145 GPSLELSLSVV
-156 PAVCAAVAELHKA
+156 PAVCAAVAELHRA

-209 AAADTVRFGTR
+209 AATDTTRFGTR

-255 HGQPSAESLAHA
+255 HGQPSAESLVHA

-291 AEAFCTAFARRG
+291 AEAFCTAFARCG
-303 ARGERA
+303 ARGGQA
-309 ASGGHAVRGEHTAR
+309 VSGGHIVCSERTTHN
-323 GDLASFDGK
+323 DLAAFDEAG
-332 DTAASGAEGE
+332 AATSGVGE
-342 SRTTPAASGAAGES
+342 SRANPAASGAAGES

-362 SDFTGGNRTAPAAS
+362 SSGADGNRTAPEAS
-376 DFTGGNRT
+376 SFAGGNHT
-384 APAASGVADGSRTA
+384 AP
-398 SNTGSRASSQASTP
+398 NTGSRASSQASSP
-412 RQRLRANADLAKRI
+412 RQRLRATADLAKRM

-449 ALLFIVIAT
+449 ALFFIVIAT
-458 QQVGGPINGQMY
+458 QQVGGPINGQIY
-470 PFWYAAYITYVLCLP
+470 PFWYAAYITYGLCLP

-501 CVAPRLAARPRRRDS
+501 CVVPRVAARPRRRDA

-523 IFAFAIGVI
+523 VFAFAVGVI

>member
-1 MNKPHDIP
+1 MIKPHDIP
-9 TGSDPRPE
+9 TGSGPRPE
-17 SGRVAERDELGA
+17 SGRAAERDELGA
-29 YLAAVARED
+29 YLAAVARDD

-94 TAYQELCEA
+94 TAYQELYEA

-169 FDPPVV
+169 FDPPIV

-284 PGRRFAS
+284 PERRFAS

-303 ARGERA
+303 ARG
-309 ASGGHAVRGEHTAR
+309 GQAVFGEHIVCGERTAR
-323 GDLASFDGK
+323 GNLAAFDGK
-332 DTAASGAEGE
+332 DTAASGVGE
-342 SRTTPAASGAAGES
+342 SRANPAASGAASES
-356 RTAPAA
+356 RTAPAV
-362 SDFTGGNRTAPAAS
+362 SDFTGGN
-376 DFTGGNRT
+376 
-384 APAASGVADGSRTA
+384 RTA

-412 RQRLRANADLAKRI
+412 RQRLRATADLAKRM

-501 CVAPRLAARPRRRDS
+501 CVAPRLAARPRRRDA

>member
-1 MNKPHDIP
+1 MIKPHDIP

-17 SGRVAERDELGA
+17 SGRAAERDELGA
-29 YLAAVARED
+29 YLAAVARDD
-38 CYRVVRPLGAAA
+38 CYRVVRSLGTAA

-94 TAYQELCEA
+94 TAYQELYEA

-140 FVNEA
+140 FINEA
-145 GPSIELSLSVV
+145 GHSLELSLSVV

-183 IIVSEGPSGLS
+183 IIVSEGSSGLS

-255 HGQPSAESLAHA
+255 HGQPSADSLAHA

-284 PGRRFAS
+284 PERRFAS

-303 ARGERA
+303 ARG
-309 ASGGHAVRGEHTAR
+309 GQAVSGEHIVCVECTAR

-342 SRTTPAASGAAGES
+342 SRTTPAASGVA
-356 RTAPAA
+356 
-362 SDFTGGNRTAPAAS
+362 DGNRTAPAAS
-376 DFTGGNRT
+376 
-384 APAASGVADGSRTA
+384 SVAGGSRTA
-398 SNTGSRASSQASTP
+398 SNTGSRASSQASTS
-412 RQRLRANADLAKRI
+412 RQRLRATADLAKRM

-449 ALLFIVIAT
+449 ALLFIAIAT

-470 PFWYAAYITYVLCLP
+470 PFWYAAYITYGLCLP

-501 CVAPRLAARPRRRDS
+501 CLVPRLAARPRRRDA
-516 RIFCIYL
+516 RIFCLYL
-523 IFAFAIGVI
+523 VFAFAVGVI
-532 ASLFV
+532 ASLFA

>member
-1 MNKPHDIP
+1 MIKPHDIP
-9 TGSDPRPE
+9 TGSDPLPE
-17 SGRVAERDELGA
+17 SGRAAERDELGA

-94 TAYQELCEA
+94 TAYQELYEA
-103 QCSGARFAHV
+103 QCSGARFAHA

-140 FVNEA
+140 FVSEA

-273 ADAILQATSFD
+273 AEAILQATSFD
-284 PGRRFAS
+284 PERRFAS

-303 ARGERA
+303 ARGERV
-309 ASGGHAVRGEHTAR
+309 ASDGHAVCSERTAR

-332 DTAASGAEGE
+332 DTAASGVGE
-342 SRTTPAASGAAGES
+342 SRAN
-356 RTAPAA
+356 PAA

-376 DFTGGNRT
+376 SVAGGNRT
-384 APAASGVADGSRTA
+384 V